1 MSLELRGDS
10 SDSPA
15 SAAPASE
22 QRVSNLSDTSAPRM
36 ADVIRSRLRRHLG
49 FILISLV
56 IIAAMVLTI
65 VTQLS
70 PKEDG
75 AVLSTRNAAPQGGM
89 AAAGILEDHGVAVQ
103 QTDTF
108 QSTLSVLDR
117 SADSGDGGTTVLL
130 YDPNGFLEEDRL
142 RELLDSSDRLVVVTP
157 HFQTLRGLGGEI
169 RQAGVAP
176 EALDTVEPGCN
187 AADPQA
193 AGAISTESAFLY
205 AGDNGGWTCYR
216 AAEADGGIYA
226 TTEDEQLIVLGST
239 GIISNDLL
247 DEHGNAA
254 LVLRTLGAGGTL
266 VWYLPSPSDISPS
279 DSLPTLNELAP
290 KWVAFLGPWL
300 ALVAL
305 LSMFWRGRRQGPL
318 VTEPLPVVVK
328 AAETAEGRARLYHD
342 ARAVDRA
349 SESLRA
355 GTLVRLAKSLRLGA
369 DAEPDDVVEAAARK
383 LGRRPETVSETL
395 NGQPRTERQLVH
407 WAQQLQG
414 LEKEV
419 TEQ

>member
-1 MSLELRGDS
+1 LE
-10 SDSPA
+10 SPA
-15 SAAPASE
+15 
-22 QRVSNLSDTSAPRM
+22 SNLSDTSPPRL
-36 ADVIRSRLRRHLG
+36 AGVISSRLRRHRG

-70 PKEDG
+70 PKADG
-75 AVLSTRNAAPQGGM
+75 TVLSTRNAAPHGGM
-89 AAAGILEDHGVAVQ
+89 AAAGILEDHGVVVQ

-108 QSTLSVLDR
+108 QSTLSALDR
-117 SADSGDGGTTVLL
+117 SADSGEGGSTVLL
-130 YDPNGFLEEDRL
+130 YDPNGFLAEDRL
-142 RELLDSSDRLVVVTP
+142 QELLESSDRLVVVTP

-176 EALDTVEPGCN
+176 EALDTVEPDCD

-205 AGDNGGWTCYR
+205 IGDNGDIGGLTCYR
-216 AAEADGGIYA
+216 PAEADGGIYA
-226 TTEDEQLIVLGST
+226 TTEDERLIVLGST

-266 VWYLPSPSDISPS
+266 IWYLPGASDIAPS
-279 DSLPTLNELAP
+279 DSPPTLDELAP

-383 LGRRPETVSETL
+383 LGRSPEKVAETL
-395 NGQPRTERQLVH
+395 NGQPRTERHLVH

-419 TEQ
+419 IEQ

>member
-1 MSLELRGDS
+1 MSLDFRGGS
-10 SDSPA
+10 SDSAASDSPTLEDPA
-15 SAAPASE
+15 GK
-22 QRVSNLSDTSAPRM
+22 LSDPPAPG
-36 ADVIRSRLRRHLG
+36 VIIGRLRRHRG

-56 IIAAMVLTI
+56 IVAAMVWNI
-65 VTQLS
+65 VAQLS
-70 PKEDG
+70 PKADDT
-75 AVLSTRNAAPQGGM
+75 VLSIRNAAPNGGM

-103 QTDTF
+103 QTDSF
-108 QSTLSVLDR
+108 QSTLSALDG
-117 SADSGDGGTTVLL
+117 SADSGAGDSTVLL
-130 YDPNGFLEEDRL
+130 YDPNGFLDEDRL
-142 RELLDSSDRLVVVTP
+142 QQLLKSSDRLVVVTP

-176 EALDTVEPGCN
+176 EALDTVEPDCD

-205 AGDNGGWTCYR
+205 TGNNGDGGRTCYR

-226 TTEDEQLIVLGST
+226 TTQDKRLIVLGST

-254 LVLRTLGAGGTL
+254 LVLRTLGAGATL
-266 VWYLPSPSDISPS
+266 TWYLPSPADISPS
-279 DSLPTLNELAP
+279 DSPPTLNELAP
-290 KWVAFLGPWL
+290 KWAAFLGPWL

-318 VTEPLPVVVK
+318 VVEPLPVVVK

-355 GTLVRLAKSLRLGA
+355 GTLVRMAKILRLGA
-369 DAEPDDVVEAAARK
+369 DAKPDDVVEAAARK
-383 LGRRPETVSETL
+383 LGRSPEEVAATL
-395 NGQPRTERQLVH
+395 NGQPRTERQLVQ

-419 TEQ
+419 IEQ

>member
-1 MSLELRGDS
+1 MSLDLRGDS
-10 SDSPA
+10 PDSPA
-15 SAAPASE
+15 SASPASE
-22 QRVSNLSDTSAPRM
+22 QRASDLPHTSAPRL
-36 ADVIRSRLRRHLG
+36 AEVISSRLRRHRG

-56 IIAAMVLTI
+56 VIAAMVLTI
-65 VTQLS
+65 VTQLA

-75 AVLSTRNAAPQGGM
+75 AVLSIRNDAPHGGM
-89 AAAGILEDHGVAVQ
+89 AAAAILEDHGVVVQ
-103 QTDTF
+103 QTDSF
-108 QSTLSVLDR
+108 QSALSALDR
-117 SADSGDGGTTVLL
+117 SADTGEGGSTLLL
-130 YDPNGFLEEDRL
+130 YDPNGFLNEDRL
-142 RELLDSSDRLVVVTP
+142 QELLESSDRMVVVTP

-176 EALDTVEPGCN
+176 DALDTVEPDCD

-193 AGAISTESAFLY
+193 AGAISTEAAFLY
-205 AGDNGGWTCYR
+205 TGDNGGWTCYR

-226 TTEDEQLIVLGST
+226 TTEDSRLIVLGST

-254 LVLRTLGAGGTL
+254 LVLRTLGAAGTL
-266 VWYLPSPSDISPS
+266 VWYLPGPSDFSPS
-279 DSLPTLNELAP
+279 DSPPTLNELAP

-369 DAEPDDVVEAAARK
+369 DAEPEDVVEAAARK
-383 LGRRPETVSETL
+383 LGRSPETVSETL

-419 TEQ
+419 IEQ